1 MKYIISITL
10 FFLFYI
16 TKNFSQIPNQYLIG
30 WYIGDSAVVSN
41 DNVSIWPD
49 ISLNG
54 NNLSQSNINN
64 QPIKTGP
71 IYNNYSAIRFDGIN
85 DYLFLNYADQLDQP
99 LTIFIVWKKFVSKAQ
114 NVFDGSES
122 SKRITFYYPYN
133 NETLAIYAGGIGIG
147 LSYNK
152 TITDKL
158 TVSSLIFDLTS
169 KIYDNGI
176 LKGSSNV
183 VGSNSLNSLIL
194 GTDYGL
200 NKFFNGDI
208 TELIIYNNNLST
220 EDRIL
225 VENYL
230 MDKYTPEFTLGPDI
244 YVNYGFC
251 DTTISIPEDFT
262 DFQWSTG
269 ETTQSI
275 SVRQSG
281 QYWASAKDYFG
292 RIHYD
297 TVNVYFQSINVE
309 SSYFICA
316 GDSVLVNPGLTGTYF
331 YEWSDGSTYSE
342 NYFKN
347 TGNYWLRI
355 EDTNSCFDTVF
366 FEIQIDN
373 FKDIISLGNDT
384 TLCSGNK
391 IRLIQGEELCTNFL
405 WESNGNTLPEQTVF
419 ESGWQKLTVI
429 NENNCTAVD
438 SIFVTIAGPVPE
450 PDYIAE
456 NLCFGSNTL
465 FFDNSTSTEEIILW
479 KWIINHQD
487 TIIDQNIEWQF
498 ESTGIQNIELYV
510 QGESGCSN
518 SIDFNIEILPI
529 PDVSFTTYPACTG
542 IELEFFPQII
552 VPENTTINTY
562 SWIIDNVE
570 VSSEENFSYTFMLP
584 GEYNV
589 ALKTYLNN
597 SCQNS
602 YETTVY
608 VKNEYNLP
616 NIINTVSPQN
626 NFIILKAP
634 YEFYFSWNKIPEALF
649 YKIIISEDSSF
660 NNTIFTSDYI
670 THNFFIYNQLEN
682 FQALYWKVLAFNP
695 CLEYIESDTKCIKTL
710 EEFNRSDI
718 ISWYVADSCSVNNGF
733 ISTLFDLSSNNY
745 HLQQTN
751 IFNRPQYIQNSD
763 FNLIRFD
770 GTNDY
775 LTYNFEEYKNLPI
788 TIFLVWKPN
797 SIASASCIITG
808 TSSTNLIFYYPYNNN
823 PYLIMYAGLP
833 GGYHI
838 NYNKNPTP
846 FFNITTLI
854 FDNESELYDNFQF
867 ISKKNIGNNGLN
879 GIYLGCNS
887 YIQRFFNGDIAEII
901 LFESNLSGEPQNNIE
916 NYLRNK
922 YAPPVNLGYD
932 IRVPYGFC
940 DTAITTAYKPW
951 YVAYQW
957 STGETDSIIHVNK
970 PGVYSVT
977 VTDIFGFQSSD
988 DIRVYYPAVNQLSDT
1003 VVCYGQSIT
1012 WDLGLTGTYFY
1023 EWIGLP
1029 ETSRVAVIENPGE
1042 YAAIIT
1048 DSLGCKFYTD
1058 TISFN
1063 FDYYELT
1070 ASVGPADTLLCS
1082 GNRLML
1088 VENRDETVNYL
1099 WNTGS
1104 QEPEIVLTESGT
1116 YSVTVTNQRGCI
1128 AIDEINVT
1136 ITGTVPVPDF
1146 SYSGQCKSN
1155 PMLLND
1161 LSQSEQGNIISWEW
1175 KINGEI
1181 FSTEENPIL
1190 PATYLSNNS
1199 LENSQ
1204 YYIELTVL
1212 TDAGCSDFT
1221 GKLIDVY
1228 ALPKAEY
1235 AADFLCQHSETRF
1248 RSLSQVQNANI
1259 IQNIWSIENLNL
1271 EGDEVFTSFTESGWK
1286 NIKLIS
1292 TSDKNCKDSIIGKV
1306 FIKEAELPVFEW
1318 QNACAGEPVY
1328 FINRTPVNIVNMP
1341 QRYFWNFGDGNT
1353 AESSSPVNIYNEA
1366 GTKTVSLEIT
1376 YQNRCTARSEAEI
1389 SIYENPEISLSEFH
1403 SCVNKNFIPQVEI
1416 ISNDGEIQSYLW
1428 NLSHDGY
1435 TILTSSLAQPEFML
1449 QDTGQYLLELT
1460 VKNEHQ
1466 CKAEAIS
1473 NLTVHKNPEV
1483 SMLISD
1489 IWGPV
1494 PLSVDIIGIG
1504 EDVNDFVWKIGEE
1517 ILNGQEINYVFTEAG
1532 TYNIILTGISEYG
1545 CTNQDLKMVKVVIP
1559 IMDIQLYNLNLKV
1572 ENNYLKTSVYV
1583 INSGTLPCENAPII
1597 LNLGEARIFREIIPY
1612 LAPSQVL
1619 KYDFSMQVYVS
1630 DSEVPDP
1637 VCVEIEIPPYNGYK
1651 DINPENNILCHTET
1665 ESLKVFAPYPNPA
1678 KDVLICEY
1686 INILSSSTKF
1696 ELFNNVGE
1704 RVYIQE
1710 FNSSSIYNKV
1720 ELNVSDFGSG
1730 IYYLKVSNEQNYKYF
1745 KVVVG

>member
-1 MKYIISITL
+1 MQRILCILSISIISIFKT
-10 FFLFYI
+10 Y
-16 TKNFSQIPNQYLIG
+16 SQIPTENLML
-30 WYIGDSAVVSN
+30 WVSADSVEIIDGKVAIMYDLS
-41 DNVSIWPD
+41 
-49 ISLNG
+49 G
-54 NNLSQSNINN
+54 NNSHAQQANSANRPIFKDIGLNNLPVLSFTGNQFLKAQYPTSLSQPITSFAVWKTTQSANVVCYCNYSSSLFDLQSYSNGI
-64 QPIKTGP
+64 QIYTSSGIGYSKPCPFDFILSTA
-71 IYNNYSAIRFDGIN
+71 IYN
-85 DYLFLNYADQLDQP
+85 
-99 LTIFIVWKKFVSKAQ
+99 
-114 NVFDGSES
+114 GSS
-122 SKRITFYYPYN
+122 SK
-133 NETLAIYAGGIGIG
+133 
-147 LSYNK
+147 
-152 TITDKL
+152 
-158 TVSSLIFDLTS
+158 IFE
-169 KIYDNGI
+169 NGI
-176 LKGSSNV
+176 LKASGNVGSSSMN
-183 VGSNSLNSLIL
+183 GITIGATYSNTWLLRGEIA
-194 GTDYGL
+194 
-200 NKFFNGDI
+200 
-208 TELIIYNNNLST
+208 ELIFYNRLLS
-220 EDRIL
+220 EQERSL

-251 DTTISIPEDFT
+251 DTTISIPNGFT
-262 DFQWSTG
+262 NFQWSTG

-275 SVRQSG
+275 SVNQSG
-281 QYWASAKDYFG
+281 QYWASAIDYFG
-292 RIHYD
+292 RTHYD
-297 TVNVYFQSINVE
+297 TINVFFPTINIE
-309 SSYFICA
+309 NSYLICA
-316 GDSVLVNPGLTGTYF
+316 GDSVLINPGLTGTYF
-331 YEWSDGSTYSE
+331 YEWSDGSTDSE
-342 NYFKN
+342 NYLKDA
-347 TGNYWLRI
+347 GSYWIRI

-366 FEIQIDN
+366 FEIQVDN
-373 FKDIISLGNDT
+373 FKNLISLGNDT
-384 TLCSGNK
+384 ALCSGNK
-391 IRLIQGEELCTNFL
+391 IRLIQGEDLCTSFL
-405 WESNGNTLPEQTVF
+405 WESNGNTLPEQVVY
-419 ESGWQKLTVI
+419 ESGWQKLTVT
-429 NENNCTAVD
+429 NENNCIAVD
-438 SIFVTIAGPVPE
+438 SIFVTIVGTAPVP
-450 PDYIAE
+450 DYLAE
-456 NLCFGSNTL
+456 NLCFGNNTL
-465 FFDNSTSTEEIILW
+465 FFDNSTTTEEIILW
-479 KWIINHQD
+479 KWIINQQD
-487 TIIDQNIEWQF
+487 TIIGQNIEWQF
-498 ESTGIQNIELYV
+498 ESTGIQNIEFFV

-518 SIDFNIEILPI
+518 SIDFNIEVLPI

-542 IELEFFPQII
+542 IELEF
-552 VPENTTINTY
+552 VPEILLPQNTEISSFSWKINNIEY
-562 SWIIDNVE
+562 SNEELFSFLFSQENNFNVSFT
-570 VSSEENFSYTFMLP
+570 VF
-584 GEYNV
+584 
-589 ALKTYLNN
+589 LNN
-597 SCQNS
+597 SCHAS
-602 YETTVY
+602 YDSIITVLSNY
-608 VKNEYNLP
+608 PLP
-616 NIINTVSPQN
+616 QYFTSISPFNGNNIWQLPQEINFTWSNP
-626 NFIILKAP
+626 
-634 YEFYFSWNKIPEALF
+634 PEALF
-649 YKIIISEDSSF
+649 YKLYIAKNQNFEEILFNSDFLTDNYFNFSVQEDF
-660 NNTIFTSDYI
+660 DT
-670 THNFFIYNQLEN
+670 LW
-682 FQALYWKVLAFNP
+682 WKVIAYNP
-695 CLEYIESDTKCIKTL
+695 CFQEVESDIKYIKFFAPSEL
-710 EEFNRSDI
+710 SNLALWLS
-718 ISWYVADSCSVNNGF
+718 ADSVEIIDGKVAIMYDLSGNNSHAQQANSANRPIFKDIGLNNLPVLSF
-733 ISTLFDLSSNNY
+733 TGNQFLKAQYPTSLSQPITSFAVWKTTQSANVVCYCNYSSSLFDLQSYSNGIQIYTSSGIGYSKPCPFDFILSTAIYNGSSSK
-745 HLQQTN
+745 
-751 IFNRPQYIQNSD
+751 IFENGILKASGNVGSSSM
-763 FNLIRFD
+763 N
-770 GTNDY
+770 G
-775 LTYNFEEYKNLPI
+775 I
-788 TIFLVWKPN
+788 TIGATYSNTWLLRGE
-797 SIASASCIITG
+797 IAE
-808 TSSTNLIFYYPYNNN
+808 LIFYD
-823 PYLIMYAGLP
+823 
-833 GGYHI
+833 
-838 NYNKNPTP
+838 TV
-846 FFNITTLI
+846 
-854 FDNESELYDNFQF
+854 
-867 ISKKNIGNNGLN
+867 LN
-879 GIYLGCNS
+879 DSL
-887 YIQRFFNGDIAEII
+887 R
-901 LFESNLSGEPQNNIE
+901 NLVE

-922 YAPPVNLGYD
+922 YFPPVNLGYD
-932 IRVPYGFC
+932 IRIPYGFC

-988 DIRVYYPAVNQLSDT
+988 DIRVYYPVVNQLSDT
-1003 VVCYGQSIT
+1003 VVCYGQPII
-1012 WDLGLTGTYFY
+1012 WDLGLTGAYFY

-1029 ETSRVAVIENPGE
+1029 ETSHTVVIENQGE
-1042 YAAIIT
+1042 YAAILT

-1058 TISFN
+1058 TISLN

-1088 VENRDETVNYL
+1088 VTNRDETVNYL

-1175 KINGEI
+1175 KINDEI

-1190 PATYLSNNS
+1190 PGTYLSSNN

-1341 QRYFWNFGDGNT
+1341 ERYLWNFGDGNT

-1376 YQNRCTARSEAEI
+1376 YQNRCTARSETEI

-1435 TILTSSLAQPEFML
+1435 TILTSSLAQPEFMI
-1449 QDTGQYLLELT
+1449 QDTGQYLLKLT
-1460 VKNEHQ
+1460 VKTENQ
-1466 CKAEAIS
+1466 CKAEATS

-1489 IWGPV
+1489 IWGAV

-1504 EDVNDFVWKIGEE
+1504 EDVNDFEWKIGEE
-1517 ILNGQEINYVFTEAG
+1517 ILYGQELNYVFTEAG

-1612 LAPSQVL
+1612 LAPSKVL
-1619 KYDFSMQVYVS
+1619 KYDFSMQVYVP
-1630 DSEVPDP
+1630 DGEVPDP
-1637 VCVEIEIPPYNGYK
+1637 VCVEIEVHPYFGFA

-1710 FNSSSIYNKV
+1710 FNSPSIYNKV
-1720 ELNVSDFGSG
+1720 ELNVSEFFSG

>member
-1 MKYIISITL
+1 
-10 FFLFYI
+10 
-16 TKNFSQIPNQYLIG
+16 
-30 WYIGDSAVVSN
+30 
-41 DNVSIWPD
+41 
-49 ISLNG
+49 
-54 NNLSQSNINN
+54 
-64 QPIKTGP
+64 
-71 IYNNYSAIRFDGIN
+71 
-85 DYLFLNYADQLDQP
+85 
-99 LTIFIVWKKFVSKAQ
+99 
-114 NVFDGSES
+114 
-122 SKRITFYYPYN
+122 
-133 NETLAIYAGGIGIG
+133 
-147 LSYNK
+147 
-152 TITDKL
+152 
-158 TVSSLIFDLTS
+158 
-169 KIYDNGI
+169 
-176 LKGSSNV
+176 
-183 VGSNSLNSLIL
+183 
-194 GTDYGL
+194 
-200 NKFFNGDI
+200 
-208 TELIIYNNNLST
+208 
-220 EDRIL
+220 
-225 VENYL
+225 
-230 MDKYTPEFTLGPDI
+230 
-244 YVNYGFC
+244 
-251 DTTISIPEDFT
+251 
-262 DFQWSTG
+262 
-269 ETTQSI
+269 
-275 SVRQSG
+275 
-281 QYWASAKDYFG
+281 
-292 RIHYD
+292 
-297 TVNVYFQSINVE
+297 
-309 SSYFICA
+309 
-316 GDSVLVNPGLTGTYF
+316 
-331 YEWSDGSTYSE
+331 
-342 NYFKN
+342 
-347 TGNYWLRI
+347 
-355 EDTNSCFDTVF
+355 
-366 FEIQIDN
+366 
-373 FKDIISLGNDT
+373 
-384 TLCSGNK
+384 
-391 IRLIQGEELCTNFL
+391 
-405 WESNGNTLPEQTVF
+405 
-419 ESGWQKLTVI
+419 
-429 NENNCTAVD
+429 
-438 SIFVTIAGPVPE
+438 
-450 PDYIAE
+450 
-456 NLCFGSNTL
+456 
-465 FFDNSTSTEEIILW
+465 
-479 KWIINHQD
+479 
-487 TIIDQNIEWQF
+487 
-498 ESTGIQNIELYV
+498 
-510 QGESGCSN
+510 
-518 SIDFNIEILPI
+518 
-529 PDVSFTTYPACTG
+529 
-542 IELEFFPQII
+542 
-552 VPENTTINTY
+552 
-562 SWIIDNVE
+562 
-570 VSSEENFSYTFMLP
+570 
-584 GEYNV
+584 
-589 ALKTYLNN
+589 
-597 SCQNS
+597 
-602 YETTVY
+602 
-608 VKNEYNLP
+608 
-616 NIINTVSPQN
+616 
-626 NFIILKAP
+626 
-634 YEFYFSWNKIPEALF
+634 
-649 YKIIISEDSSF
+649 
-660 NNTIFTSDYI
+660 
-670 THNFFIYNQLEN
+670 
-682 FQALYWKVLAFNP
+682 
-695 CLEYIESDTKCIKTL
+695 
-710 EEFNRSDI
+710 
-718 ISWYVADSCSVNNGF
+718 
-733 ISTLFDLSSNNY
+733 
-745 HLQQTN
+745 
-751 IFNRPQYIQNSD
+751 
-763 FNLIRFD
+763 
-770 GTNDY
+770 
-775 LTYNFEEYKNLPI
+775 
-788 TIFLVWKPN
+788 
-797 SIASASCIITG
+797 
-808 TSSTNLIFYYPYNNN
+808 
-823 PYLIMYAGLP
+823 
-833 GGYHI
+833 
-838 NYNKNPTP
+838 
-846 FFNITTLI
+846 
-854 FDNESELYDNFQF
+854 
-867 ISKKNIGNNGLN
+867 
-879 GIYLGCNS
+879 
-887 YIQRFFNGDIAEII
+887 
-901 LFESNLSGEPQNNIE
+901 
-916 NYLRNK
+916 
-922 YAPPVNLGYD
+922 
-932 IRVPYGFC
+932 
-940 DTAITTAYKPW
+940 
-951 YVAYQW
+951 
-957 STGETDSIIHVNK
+957 
-970 PGVYSVT
+970 

-988 DIRVYYPAVNQLSDT
+988 DIRVYYPVVNQLSDT

-1012 WDLGLTGTYFY
+1012 WDLGLTGAYTY

-1029 ETSRVAVIENPGE
+1029 ETSRVAVIENQGE
-1042 YAAIIT
+1042 YAAILT

-1058 TISFN
+1058 TISLN

-1190 PATYLSNNS
+1190 PGTYLSSNN

-1341 QRYFWNFGDGNT
+1341 ERYLWNFGDGNT

-1376 YQNRCTARSEAEI
+1376 YQNRCTARSETEI

-1583 INSGTLPCENAPII
+1583 INSGTLPCENALIF
-1597 LNLGEARIFREIIPY
+1597 LNLGEARVYREIIPY

-1619 KYDFSMQVYVS
+1619 KYDFNMQVYVP
-1630 DSEVPDP
+1630 DGEVPDP
-1637 VCVEIEIPPYNGYK
+1637 VCVEIEVHPYFGFA

-1710 FNSSSIYNKV
+1710 FNSPSIYNKV
-1720 ELNVSDFGSG
+1720 ELNVSEFFSG

>member
-1 MKYIISITL
+1 
-10 FFLFYI
+10 
-16 TKNFSQIPNQYLIG
+16 LIG
-30 WYIGDSAVVSN
+30 AYNNSSGTTPPLSGYF
-41 DNVSIWPD
+41 
-49 ISLNG
+49 LNG
-54 NNLSQSNINN
+54 
-64 QPIKTGP
+64 
-71 IYNNYSAIRFDGIN
+71 A
-85 DYLFLNYADQLDQP
+85 
-99 LTIFIVWKKFVSKAQ
+99 
-114 NVFDGSES
+114 
-122 SKRITFYYPYN
+122 
-133 NETLAIYAGGIGIG
+133 
-147 LSYNK
+147 
-152 TITDKL
+152 
-158 TVSSLIFDLTS
+158 
-169 KIYDNGI
+169 
-176 LKGSSNV
+176 
-183 VGSNSLNSLIL
+183 
-194 GTDYGL
+194 
-200 NKFFNGDI
+200 
-208 TELIIYNNNLST
+208 
-220 EDRIL
+220 
-225 VENYL
+225 
-230 MDKYTPEFTLGPDI
+230 
-244 YVNYGFC
+244 
-251 DTTISIPEDFT
+251 
-262 DFQWSTG
+262 
-269 ETTQSI
+269 
-275 SVRQSG
+275 
-281 QYWASAKDYFG
+281 
-292 RIHYD
+292 
-297 TVNVYFQSINVE
+297 
-309 SSYFICA
+309 
-316 GDSVLVNPGLTGTYF
+316 
-331 YEWSDGSTYSE
+331 
-342 NYFKN
+342 
-347 TGNYWLRI
+347 
-355 EDTNSCFDTVF
+355 
-366 FEIQIDN
+366 
-373 FKDIISLGNDT
+373 
-384 TLCSGNK
+384 
-391 IRLIQGEELCTNFL
+391 
-405 WESNGNTLPEQTVF
+405 
-419 ESGWQKLTVI
+419 
-429 NENNCTAVD
+429 
-438 SIFVTIAGPVPE
+438 
-450 PDYIAE
+450 
-456 NLCFGSNTL
+456 
-465 FFDNSTSTEEIILW
+465 
-479 KWIINHQD
+479 
-487 TIIDQNIEWQF
+487 
-498 ESTGIQNIELYV
+498 
-510 QGESGCSN
+510 
-518 SIDFNIEILPI
+518 
-529 PDVSFTTYPACTG
+529 
-542 IELEFFPQII
+542 
-552 VPENTTINTY
+552 
-562 SWIIDNVE
+562 
-570 VSSEENFSYTFMLP
+570 
-584 GEYNV
+584 
-589 ALKTYLNN
+589 
-597 SCQNS
+597 
-602 YETTVY
+602 
-608 VKNEYNLP
+608 
-616 NIINTVSPQN
+616 
-626 NFIILKAP
+626 
-634 YEFYFSWNKIPEALF
+634 
-649 YKIIISEDSSF
+649 
-660 NNTIFTSDYI
+660 
-670 THNFFIYNQLEN
+670 
-682 FQALYWKVLAFNP
+682 
-695 CLEYIESDTKCIKTL
+695 
-710 EEFNRSDI
+710 
-718 ISWYVADSCSVNNGF
+718 
-733 ISTLFDLSSNNY
+733 
-745 HLQQTN
+745 
-751 IFNRPQYIQNSD
+751 
-763 FNLIRFD
+763 
-770 GTNDY
+770 
-775 LTYNFEEYKNLPI
+775 
-788 TIFLVWKPN
+788 
-797 SIASASCIITG
+797 
-808 TSSTNLIFYYPYNNN
+808 
-823 PYLIMYAGLP
+823 
-833 GGYHI
+833 
-838 NYNKNPTP
+838 
-846 FFNITTLI
+846 
-854 FDNESELYDNFQF
+854 
-867 ISKKNIGNNGLN
+867 
-879 GIYLGCNS
+879 
-887 YIQRFFNGDIAEII
+887 IAEII
-901 LFESNLSGEPQNNIE
+901 FYDTILNDSLRNLIE
-916 NYLRNK
+916 IYLRNK

-977 VTDIFGFQSSD
+977 VTDIFGFESSD

-1029 ETSRVAVIENPGE
+1029 ETSHTVVIENQGE
-1042 YAAIIT
+1042 YAAILT

-1058 TISFN
+1058 TISLN

-1088 VENRDETVNYL
+1088 VTNRDETVNYL

-1175 KINGEI
+1175 KINDEI

-1190 PATYLSNNS
+1190 PGTYLSSNN

-1341 QRYFWNFGDGNT
+1341 ERYLWNFGDGNT

-1376 YQNRCTARSEAEI
+1376 YQNRCTARSETEI

-1435 TILTSSLAQPEFML
+1435 TILTSSLAQPEFMI
-1449 QDTGQYLLELT
+1449 QDTGQYLLKLT
-1460 VKNEHQ
+1460 VKTENQ
-1466 CKAEAIS
+1466 CKAEATS

-1489 IWGPV
+1489 IWGAV

-1504 EDVNDFVWKIGEE
+1504 EDVNDFEWKIGEE
-1517 ILNGQEINYVFTEAG
+1517 ILYGQELNYVFTEAG

-1612 LAPSQVL
+1612 LAPSKVL
-1619 KYDFSMQVYVS
+1619 KYDFSMQVYVP
-1630 DSEVPDP
+1630 DGEVPDP
-1637 VCVEIEIPPYNGYK
+1637 VCVEIEVHPYFGFA

-1710 FNSSSIYNKV
+1710 FNSPSIYNKV
-1720 ELNVSDFGSG
+1720 ELNVSEFFSG